1 MKFNVR
7 EYHKML
13 AENHIDVIYSG
24 PIWASG
30 IDGMA
35 EMLLRRLEYD
45 DIPMTASQSV
55 FSVFIEQMNN
65 ILMYSAEKEQHTCA
79 NGKQVETSRGMYIL
93 GIKNSAYFIQTGN
106 AVTHKSAEILKQRID
121 HLNTMDK
128 KELRQYYKQQ
138 MKAENNNPES
148 RGAGIGLIEVA
159 RRATGQIEYK
169 FEPIDND
176 LQYFSMYI
184 TIKQGEKE

>member
-1 MKFNVR
+1 MQFNVH
-7 EYHKML
+7 EYNKML

-30 IDGMA
+30 IEGIA

-45 DIPMTASQSV
+45 DISMTASQSV

-65 ILMYSAEKEQHTCA
+65 ILMYSAEKEQHTLT
-79 NGKQVETSRGMYIL
+79 NGKQIEASKGIYIL
-93 GIKNSAYFIQTGN
+93 GIKNFSYFIQTGN
-106 AVTHKSAEILKQRID
+106 AVTSKNAEILKQRID

-128 KELRQYYKQQ
+128 NELRQYYKQQ
-138 MKAENNNPES
+138 IKADNDNPES
-148 RGAGIGLIEVA
+148 RGAGIGLIEIA
-159 RRATGQIEYK
+159 RRAT
-169 FEPIDND
+169 EPIGYELKPLDGD

-184 TIKQGEKE
+184 TIKQGGKE